1 MTKIVKIFILL
12 SVLFLSEKKVEGRGI
27 NGGISCAACTIVS
40 GISGQLAVL
49 HNETFFN
56 ESLRLCQMLPGALR
70 AYCDSIVQTLEPIFT
85 DSELMKTFTPDIF
98 CYAIGICYA
107 EKSFCYLFPKP
118 PGNFYL
124 NIQDFKMAAHVA
136 YKQRNSSLVDV
147 NEKLASF
154 KFDICKLPGFSV
166 ICDTFNKSYTTLQ
179 PSVDFDGDYF
189 SIYEAARGSHWRG
202 RDCADWNDNIYP
214 GRLPVSEDI
223 HKDSNCNGIFG
234 TNPDTGE
241 AYETELCNG
250 TVSRGVIYLGDS
262 VGAHFHMPE
271 AWFNPRLISSVA
283 WSLGLSMP
291 MSGIEPRTLN
301 SVERQATNLTCSLAL
316 LVSSDQG
323 HTDSIYWKLRSRNR
337 CNHRDYQNLS
347 QNGAS
352 SEDLPRYLKTV
363 SRNQTTDKPALVF
376 YGMFGND
383 VCNRFPD
390 TTSKMTTPDMFRK
403 NVVQVLES
411 LEAILPA
418 GSHVVLIGLVDGGLI
433 YPVMAD
439 RLHPIAHLGY
449 ISSLYNVPG
458 QVGNNVY
465 YRDVYN
471 WFNCME
477 IGPCVGW
484 MNTNA
489 TLRKITSRAAQK
501 LSSVLQDIVAEE
513 KFRSFDLN
521 YLDNP
526 FHEVIYR
533 WQQRGGPAWELI
545 DPVDSLHPAQ
555 DAQPLIANILWEHIN
570 EKFPHVLGDVNPNN
584 DEIQQVF
591 GDQQGH

>member
-1 MTKIVKIFILL
+1 M
-12 SVLFLSEKKVEGRGI
+12 SG
-27 NGGISCAACTIVS
+27 AACTIVS

-56 ESLRLCQMLPGALR
+56 ESLRLCRMLPGALR

-124 NIQDFKMAAHVA
+124 NIQDFKRAAHVA

-202 RDCADWNDNIYP
+202 RDCADWNDDIYP

-283 WSLGLSMP
+283 CLLGLAMP
-291 MSGIEPRTLN
+291 LSGIEPRTLN
-301 SVERQATNLTCSLAL
+301 SVERQAT
-316 LVSSDQG
+316 
-323 HTDSIYWKLRSRNR
+323 K
-337 CNHRDYQNLS
+337 
-347 QNGAS
+347 
-352 SEDLPRYLKTV
+352 
-363 SRNQTTDKPALVF
+363 
-376 YGMFGND
+376 
-383 VCNRFPD
+383 
-390 TTSKMTTPDMFRK
+390 
-403 NVVQVLES
+403 
-411 LEAILPA
+411 
-418 GSHVVLIGLVDGGLI
+418 
-433 YPVMAD
+433 
-439 RLHPIAHLGY
+439 
-449 ISSLYNVPG
+449 
-458 QVGNNVY
+458 
-465 YRDVYN
+465 
-471 WFNCME
+471 
-477 IGPCVGW
+477 
-484 MNTNA
+484 
-489 TLRKITSRAAQK
+489 
-501 LSSVLQDIVAEE
+501 
-513 KFRSFDLN
+513 
-521 YLDNP
+521 
-526 FHEVIYR
+526 
-533 WQQRGGPAWELI
+533 
-545 DPVDSLHPAQ
+545 
-555 DAQPLIANILWEHIN
+555 
-570 EKFPHVLGDVNPNN
+570 
-584 DEIQQVF
+584 
-591 GDQQGH
+591 

>member
-1 MTKIVKIFILL
+1 M
-12 SVLFLSEKKVEGRGI
+12 SG
-27 NGGISCAACTIVS
+27 AACTIVS

-189 SIYEAARGSHWRG
+189 SIYEVILRHLHFIFGGTSFSVLRQVWLYMHRTGPTTGSRALEVPAGLGTRILRPCLQFQAARGSHWRG

-271 AWFNPRLISSVA
+271 AWFNPRLISSV
-283 WSLGLSMP
+283 SFQ
-291 MSGIEPRTLN
+291 TLN
-301 SVERQATNLTCSLAL
+301 SR
-316 LVSSDQG
+316 
-323 HTDSIYWKLRSRNR
+323 
-337 CNHRDYQNLS
+337 
-347 QNGAS
+347 
-352 SEDLPRYLKTV
+352 
-363 SRNQTTDKPALVF
+363 
-376 YGMFGND
+376 
-383 VCNRFPD
+383 
-390 TTSKMTTPDMFRK
+390 
-403 NVVQVLES
+403 
-411 LEAILPA
+411 
-418 GSHVVLIGLVDGGLI
+418 
-433 YPVMAD
+433 
-439 RLHPIAHLGY
+439 
-449 ISSLYNVPG
+449 
-458 QVGNNVY
+458 
-465 YRDVYN
+465 
-471 WFNCME
+471 
-477 IGPCVGW
+477 
-484 MNTNA
+484 
-489 TLRKITSRAAQK
+489 
-501 LSSVLQDIVAEE
+501 
-513 KFRSFDLN
+513 
-521 YLDNP
+521 
-526 FHEVIYR
+526 
-533 WQQRGGPAWELI
+533 
-545 DPVDSLHPAQ
+545 
-555 DAQPLIANILWEHIN
+555 
-570 EKFPHVLGDVNPNN
+570 
-584 DEIQQVF
+584 
-591 GDQQGH
+591 

>member
-1 MTKIVKIFILL
+1 M
-12 SVLFLSEKKVEGRGI
+12 SEYLFG
-27 NGGISCAACTIVS
+27 AACTIVS
-40 GISGQLAVL
+40 GIAGQLAVL

-70 AYCDSIVQTLEPIFT
+70 TYCDSIVQTLEPIFT

-98 CYAIGICYA
+98 CYAIGICYN
-107 EKSFCYLFPKP
+107 EKSFCHLFPKP

-154 KFDICKLPGFSV
+154 QFDICKLPGFSV

-179 PSVDFDGDYF
+179 PSLDFDGDYF
-189 SIYEAARGSHWRG
+189 SFYEAARGSHWRG

-223 HKDSNCNGIFG
+223 YEDSNCNGIFG
-234 TNPDTGE
+234 KNPDTGT
-241 AYETELCNG
+241 AYETELCNC

-271 AWFNPRLISSVA
+271 AWFNPRLISPE
-283 WSLGLSMP
+283 SLHNFTMP
-291 MSGIEPRTLN
+291 FLDELDWPEYGFITGFMNTTKP
-301 SVERQATNLTCSLAL
+301 L
-316 LVSSDQG
+316 LIKG
-323 HTDSIYWKLRSRNR
+323 YTDSIYWKLRSRNR

-352 SEDLPRYLKTV
+352 SGDLLRYLKTV
-363 SRNQTTDKPALVF
+363 SRNLTTDNPALVF

-383 VCNRFPD
+383 VCNRFAN
-390 TTSKMTTPDMFRK
+390 TTSNMTTPETFRK

-411 LEAILPA
+411 LETILPA

-433 YPVMAD
+433 YPIMAD
-439 RLHPIAHLGY
+439 RLHPI
-449 ISSLYNVPG
+449 G

-465 YRDVYN
+465 YHDVYN

-484 MNTNA
+484 MNSNA
-489 TLRKITSRAAQK
+489 TLRKITSRAAQR
-501 LSSVLQDIVAEE
+501 LSSVLQDIVAKE
-513 KFRSFDLN
+513 KFQSFDLN

-533 WQQRGGPAWELI
+533 WQQQGSPAWELI

-555 DAQPLIANILWEHIN
+555 DAQPLIASILWEHIN
-570 EKFPHVLGDVNPNN
+570 EKFPHVLGDINPNN
-584 DEIQQVF
+584 DKIQQVF